1 MTALSSYWASV
12 GIRVDNKDLSKV
24 DAYLAKIENKLK
36 RGINNSK
43 VLFTPKINVPAF
55 NNQIRQ
61 ALKAIGADKNALRLN
76 VKVNESH
83 LRSSLE
89 KATISKPLDV
99 RVSAKLDPSSLASI
113 KDQLKR
119 ALSDLTINARLGGVG
134 SRQGVG
140 GARTPTQPPPNLT
153 AGESLSHA
161 QLNTIRRQVAR
172 GLVGDSK
179 SAEYWSSLAKLQTK
193 TQEELLS
200 LLQGMKKSSPNSWN
214 PNPWGGSGNNLAR
227 WTEFLAG
234 RPEKSSLSAANR
246 RMSDIMMQ
254 GLTSSAPNTL
264 RGMLAETT
272 LGGIGRLGSSSMI
285 GRVLGSLGSTLG
297 RAGGATGLI
306 AGAVINLTGSAVKG
320 VWSSLGKMVSVPFQ
334 LIGSAASVVTGAFY
348 RIALAAA
355 PLVMAFNGI
364 NKKTQEVSTRD
375 IALNATAGRF
385 GTTGAEEKR
394 WLYNMAMTEGM
405 RYNDMIMP
413 YSSFLSAYAP
423 KGGVDASREM
433 FQAFSQYGRVFGAT
447 KESSGRAFYA
457 LSQIASKD
465 QFMSEEVN
473 FKPH

>member
-1 MTALSSYWASV
+1 MVALSSYWASV
-12 GIRVDNKDLSKV
+12 GVKVDNKDLSKV

-61 ALKAIGADKNALRLN
+61 ALKAIGADKNTLRLN

-83 LRSSLE
+83 LRNSLE

-113 KDQLKR
+113 KEQLSR
-119 ALSDLTINARLGGVG
+119 ALAGIVVNARLGGVT
-134 SRQGVG
+134 SRQ
-140 GARTPTQPPPNLT
+140 AASATRKQPSPTT
-153 AGESLSHA
+153 ASDSLSHA
-161 QLNTIRRQVAR
+161 QLNTIRRQIAR
-172 GLVGDSK
+172 GVVGDSK

-193 TQEELLS
+193 TQQELLS
-200 LLQGMKKSSPNSWN
+200 LLQGMKKPSPNSWN

-227 WTEFLAG
+227 WTEFMAG

-254 GLTSSAPNTL
+254 GLTSGAPNTL
-264 RGMLAETT
+264 TGMLAETT
-272 LGGIGRLGSSSMI
+272 LGGVGRVGSSTAIGRGLGA
-285 GRVLGSLGSTLG
+285 LGSTFG
-297 RAGGATGLI
+297 RAGGAWGLI
-306 AGAVINLTGSAVKG
+306 TGAVVNTTLGAVKG
-320 VWSSLGKMVSVPFQ
+320 IWSGLGTMVSAPFQ
-334 LIGSAASVVTGAFY
+334 LISSASSAVTGAFY

-423 KGGVDASREM
+423 KGGVEASRDM